1 MYPYHDMTWHD
12 MVEKKRYLLGKKKL
26 KYFIKQKGKEWI
38 VGYLG
43 KEKGGYDKYGFSS
56 FSL

>member
-1 MYPYHDMTWHD
+1 MTWHD

-38 VGYLG
+38 VGHLG

>member
-1 MYPYHDMTWHD
+1 MYPYHDMTWYGW
-12 MVEKKRYLLGKKKL
+12 KKTIFVRKKKL

-38 VGYLG
+38 VGHLG